1 MTFGVSKL
9 SGDSSIGKQLPIGCT
24 RHHAR
29 ACAARRVTVIYLT
42 HGARLPAYLL
52 PIHDMTP
59 GEMQVPTKFPPPYL
73 TALVVDDERIS
84 RHVASRMLRELGLRV
99 LEADG
104 AEEALDVFRISQH
117 PIDLVLLDVVM
128 PETDGV
134 ELAERILAHRPGQPI
149 VFMSAYPAEVL
160 SEHGLQDLD
169 VIFLAKP
176 YTMDELLSKVRQ
188 AMPEEPAP
196 MKTSSSRRPIAADDD
211 TRAG

>member
-1 MTFGVSKL
+1 
-9 SGDSSIGKQLPIGCT
+9 
-24 RHHAR
+24 
-29 ACAARRVTVIYLT
+29 
-42 HGARLPAYLL
+42 
-52 PIHDMTP
+52 
-59 GEMQVPTKFPPPYL
+59 MQVPTQFPPPYL
-73 TALVVDDERIS
+73 TVLVVDDERIS

-134 ELAERILAHRPGQPI
+134 ELAEQILAHRPGQPI
-149 VFMSAYPAEVL
+149 IFMSAHPAEVL

-176 YTMDELLSKVRQ
+176 YTMDELLAKVRQ
-188 AMPEEPAP
+188 AMPEESAP
-196 MKTSSSRRPIAADDD
+196 LKKSSAGRPVAADDD
-211 TRAG
+211 TRTG